1 MLRREIFP
9 RNTSNAH
16 YVQADPSCLT
26 CGDSDARERTFAQQ
40 ADDVFGSGAAI
51 APARN
56 RRIEASWLDAANDD
70 DLPTHTRYW
79 DELHSLG
86 VRPPLSFRGHAPRPG
101 VTVARRAVELSGGAP
116 LSA

>member
-86 VRPPLSFRGHAPRPG
+86 VRPPPS
-101 VTVARRAVELSGGAP
+101 ECS
-116 LSA
+116 SSQ

>member
-56 RRIEASWLDAANDD
+56 RRIEASWLDA
-70 DLPTHTRYW
+70 
-79 DELHSLG
+79 
-86 VRPPLSFRGHAPRPG
+86 F
-101 VTVARRAVELSGGAP
+101 
-116 LSA
+116 